1 MGWRRKGRRGKRGV
15 RERVNVPYADSWT
28 RGAMLVVALLLV
40 CSANGCRWTHARG
53 AWCDAAP
60 PSGACAREID
70 VRCRSES
77 AYDCGTRQLV
87 AATDADVA
95 NGNAARLYYEAAAA
109 SALVLEAPDVDA
121 RSRGVAWDSYQAS
134 LKGLLV
140 AATRN
145 RHSAESGAL
154 VVNSGGRVLE
164 LAVSMHGFAWDVADV
179 QQLIVV
185 DDYRAESLSRVHRRT
200 GIGVPVVVQRRH
212 RTGASASEQFLIER
226 SAFAATAVLRVEAGG
241 GEAGGDTCK
250 ATIELYNPYAIA
262 AIDFG
267 GQRVPLAADLSSP
280 LAYYAIQQTP
290 EVNPIAWF
298 LDPGASTGEEGLYF
312 LEPYQ
317 PGKIPIVFVHGL
329 VSSPSTWTD
338 MVNDL
343 RATPGFNEHYQVW
356 AFRYATGSSFL
367 RAAAHLRRSLYE
379 AAETVDPG
387 GTDPALRATVLVG
400 HSMGGLISKL
410 QVVDTGNALWRS
422 VAARPL
428 EQINA
433 SERARREL
441 AEALFF
447 ERHPNVR
454 RVVFIAT
461 PHGGSSWATR
471 PVGQIASALA
481 RSEDE
486 RSRQYARLMAD
497 NPGVFNPAVERRLPT
512 SVDMLE
518 PKNPLL
524 SAMRGL
530 PVCPEVPVHSIVGTG
545 GFVLGLAASDG
556 VVPEESAVHPN
567 ATSTL
572 YVRASHEKV
581 HREEATI
588 REVRTIL
595 NRHLAEQATVE
606 QATVEQA
613 TVEHVLETVERQPAA
628 QPR

>member
-1 MGWRRKGRRGKRGV
+1 MPCSCHHGGDGLRGV
-15 RERVNVPYADSWT
+15 
-28 RGAMLVVALLLV
+28 MLAVLLFLV
-40 CSANGCRWTHARG
+40 WSAAGCRWIHSRGEWCEAR
-53 AWCDAAP
+53 P
-60 PSGACAREID
+60 PTCECAREID
-70 VRCRSES
+70 ARCRTES

-87 AATDADVA
+87 AATDADAA
-95 NGNAARLYYEAAAA
+95 NGNAARLYYEAALA
-109 SALVLEAPDVDA
+109 SELVLGAPDVDA
-121 RSRGVAWDSYQAS
+121 ESRGVALASYQAS
-134 LKGLLV
+134 LKGLLIELS
-140 AATRN
+140 RN
-145 RHSAESGAL
+145 RHSLETGPL
-154 VVNSGGRVLE
+154 VVRAGGRAIE
-164 LAVSMHGFAWDVADV
+164 LSVSMHGFAWDVADV

-185 DDYRAESLSRVHRRT
+185 EDYRADSLSRIHRRS
-200 GIGVPVVVQRRH
+200 GIGVPVIVQRRH
-212 RTGASASEQFLIER
+212 RTGASASEQYLIER

-241 GEAGGDTCK
+241 DGETTAAK
-250 ATIELYNPYAIA
+250 ATIELYNPYTMA
-262 AIDFG
+262 AIEIG

-280 LAYYAIQQTP
+280 LAYYAIHQTP
-290 EVNPIAWF
+290 DVNPIAWF

-343 RATPGFNEHYQVW
+343 RATPGFNERYQVW

-367 RAAAHLRRSLYE
+367 RAAAHLRRTLYE
-379 AAETVDPG
+379 AAETVDPDG
-387 GTDPALRATVLVG
+387 ADPALRATVLVG

-422 VAARPL
+422 VASRPI

-433 SERARREL
+433 GERTRREL

-447 ERHPNVR
+447 EPHPHVR

-461 PHGGSSWATR
+461 PHGGSSWAAR
-471 PVGQIASALA
+471 PVGRIAAALA
-481 RSEDE
+481 RSDDE
-486 RSRQYARLMAD
+486 RSRQFDRLIAD
-497 NPGVFNPAVERRLPT
+497 NPGVFHPAVERRLPT

-524 SAMRGL
+524 AAMRGL
-530 PVCPEVPVHSIVGTG
+530 PVSPQVPVHSIVGTG
-545 GFVLGLAASDG
+545 GFLLGLAASDG

-567 ATSTL
+567 AASTL

-588 REVRTIL
+588 RKVLAIL
-595 NRHLAEQATVE
+595 NRHLAEQAATE
-606 QATVEQA
+606 QS
-613 TVEHVLETVERQPAA
+613 LESVNR
-628 QPR
+628 